1 MNRCSFDVKSCAD
14 CPEDMKCFPV
24 ITPPD
29 VIRFNRVQL
38 KRAKT
43 NLLNAQKRGDKKAVV
58 NIQRKIAIYQYTIGI
73 AQQYAFESDYIKK
86 QIEEAGK

>member
-1 MNRCSFDVKSCAD
+1 
-14 CPEDMKCFPV
+14 MKLPKNMVYDKTTETVFV
-24 ITPPD
+24 ATSSDI
-29 VIRFNRVQL
+29 IRFNRIQL

-86 QIEEAGK
+86 QIEEAGE